1 MYQGRLWL
9 FRGYRNRGIIVI
21 SIFVLIFTNTILY
34 GEENNKNIKLDNI
47 KVDIEELKNIF
58 NPAVKKFKDSKIK
71 KIIIDPGHGGKDP
84 GSIGVD
90 KIKEKDVV
98 LSFAIEL
105 RDELKK
111 VLPDK
116 EIVLTRDGDTY
127 PTLEERYKDANKN
140 ANIDKEKSDNAIFIS
155 IHANASL
162 NSKAK
167 GFEVYFLTSQESSE
181 YARSVSLFENET
193 IVKFSGINPYK
204 YKESSSQI
212 THNYM
217 LVEEYQRESRL
228 LAEEI
233 VKEAYKVDGVY
244 HRSKPVVNALFYVL
258 KGALMPAV
266 LVELGFITNPDD
278 AKFLTTKD
286 TRIKLVKSMA
296 KAIKSY
302 TEKIDTKLLN

>member
-1 MYQGRLWL
+1 MYQGRLCL
-9 FRGYRNRGIIVI
+9 FRGYRRRIVFI
-21 SIFVLIFTNTILY
+21 SIFVLILTNTFLY
-34 GEENNKNIKLDNI
+34 SENIKIEN
-47 KVDIEELKNIF
+47 VDINIEELKAIF

-84 GSIGVD
+84 GSIGVN

-98 LSFAIEL
+98 LSFSIEL

-111 VLPDK
+111 ILPDK

-140 ANIDKEKSDNAIFIS
+140 ANIDKEKSDNTIFIS

-193 IVKFSGINPYK
+193 IVKFSGLNPYK
-204 YKESSSQI
+204 YKESSSQV

-217 LVEEYQRESRL
+217 LIEQYQRESRL

-233 VKEAYKVDGVY
+233 VKEAYKVNGVY

-296 KAIKSY
+296 KAIKNY
-302 TEKIDTKLLN
+302 TEKIDNTLLN